1 MMRTDPA
8 RYAVL
13 IGNLLDA
20 FGPDHILWCTD
31 TPVIGP
37 PRWQIEAFQGFTIP
51 EAMIEQREF
60 QPLTPEVKH
69 KIFGRN
75 AARIFGI
82 DIVAARR
89 GTEEAKNFAQAET
102 PGVGGTRLHC
112 RTISRLSADSGR
124 SWNRDRA
131 ARFDPIRTFE
141 PDSVTVWI
149 WAVLTGGRTRSGSAW
164 LLRNCSL
171 RACVLRPQEI
181 AHSSRGDIIFELITS
196 CAREAQNTV
205 AQDGSDWAIWPQSR
219 RELGRAPLRILHRRR
234 HRELAVQDCIVA
246 PLVGSAPIPAGRGT
260 EIERQARTSFQCA
273 RQCARSASRVR
284 LYCSV
289 SSAANSPPVRRP
301 SPGFGTMG
309 ETRRMRSL
317 LRF

>member
-1 MMRTDPA
+1 MARMMRTDPA

-131 ARFDPIRTFE
+131 ARFVESP
-141 PDSVTVWI
+141 
-149 WAVLTGGRTRSGSAW
+149 GG
-164 LLRNCSL
+164 L
-171 RACVLRPQEI
+171 
-181 AHSSRGDIIFELITS
+181 
-196 CAREAQNTV
+196 
-205 AQDGSDWAIWPQSR
+205 
-219 RELGRAPLRILHRRR
+219 
-234 HRELAVQDCIVA
+234 
-246 PLVGSAPIPAGRGT
+246 
-260 EIERQARTSFQCA
+260 
-273 RQCARSASRVR
+273 
-284 LYCSV
+284 
-289 SSAANSPPVRRP
+289 SPPGAPRSVREPLDSYGSRCSAVSMTELP
-301 SPGFGTMG
+301 VG
-309 ETRRMRSL
+309 EECWIDAA
-317 LRF
+317 

>member
-89 GTEEAKNFAQAET
+89 GTEEAKNFAQAE
-102 PGVGGTRLHC
+102 
-112 RTISRLSADSGR
+112 
-124 SWNRDRA
+124 
-131 ARFDPIRTFE
+131 
-141 PDSVTVWI
+141 
-149 WAVLTGGRTRSGSAW
+149 
-164 LLRNCSL
+164 
-171 RACVLRPQEI
+171 
-181 AHSSRGDIIFELITS
+181 
-196 CAREAQNTV
+196 
-205 AQDGSDWAIWPQSR
+205 
-219 RELGRAPLRILHRRR
+219 
-234 HRELAVQDCIVA
+234 LAVQDCIVA

-260 EIERQARTSFQCA
+260 EIERQGSTLFGHSSRT
-273 RQCARSASRVR
+273 
-284 LYCSV
+284 L
-289 SSAANSPPVRRP
+289 
-301 SPGFGTMG
+301 
-309 ETRRMRSL
+309 
-317 LRF
+317 